1 MPQIDSLAYNNGL
14 SRKNPYIKASIGIF
28 LLVLALVNESLVC
41 HLGIIFAM
49 FFSLVF
55 LAKLPA
61 RRILKLYTLPL
72 VFLCMSL
79 LAMVLSFQGDKI
91 DYLFFAK
98 PFHMGLNY
106 RSVAVAK
113 QTFFR
118 SIAGISATYFM
129 ALTIPMN
136 QMIYLLKKLHMP
148 EAFIEQMVLMYRFIA
163 IFFEEFHTLERALIL
178 KAGYGNKKLM
188 IKSSSI
194 IAGALFQSMMDS
206 FTSYKVALDCK
217 LFDGHFYL

>member
-14 SRKNPYIKASIGIF
+14 SQKNPWIKASIGIF
-28 LLVLALVNESLVC
+28 LLVLALVNESILC
-41 HLGIIFAM
+41 HLAIIVLLFGSM
-49 FFSLVF
+49 VF

-61 RRILKLYTLPL
+61 RRVAKLYTLPL

-79 LAMVLSFQGDKI
+79 LAMVLSFQADKI

-106 RSVAVAK
+106 ASVEVAK
-113 QTFFR
+113 KTFFR
-118 SIAGISATYFM
+118 SMAGISATYFM

-136 QMIYLLKKLHMP
+136 QMIYLLKSLHTP

-178 KAGYGNKKLM
+178 KGGYRNKSLM
-188 IKSSSI
+188 IRSSSI
-194 IAGALFQSMMDS
+194 IAGALFDSMMKS